1 MDGNQSKYHFLTL
14 HPPWRAPSPQEE
26 EFPSLFK
33 TVDSATPGKPFVQ
46 NDTRVRDELLTI
58 DVAVQGLCAE

>member
-1 MDGNQSKYHFLTL
+1 MVWAREEPLSITP

-46 NDTRVRDELLTI
+46 NDTRVRDEFLKK
-58 DVAVQGLCAE
+58 DVAVQGLYGE

>member
-1 MDGNQSKYHFLTL
+1 MVEGQTKTLFLTP

-33 TVDSATPGKPFVQ
+33 TVDSETPGKPFVQ
-46 NDTRVRDELLTI
+46 NDKRVRDEPLTM
-58 DVAVQGLCAE
+58 DVAV